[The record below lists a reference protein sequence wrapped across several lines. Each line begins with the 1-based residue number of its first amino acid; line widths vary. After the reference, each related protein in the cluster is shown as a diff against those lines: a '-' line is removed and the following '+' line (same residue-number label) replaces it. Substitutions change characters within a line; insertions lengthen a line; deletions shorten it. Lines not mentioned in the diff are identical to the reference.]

1 MEKSPAFE
9 KQAGNLDKEQTRMA
23 VTDPLSD
30 FLTRIR
36 NAQKAKHKRVD
47 IPSSRTKTALA
58 KLLLE
63 QKFIGEFKVLD
74 DKKQGVLR
82 INLKYHEGKS
92 VIQGMRRISKP
103 GIRHYRGAAEL
114 PRVLGGLGVAIISTS
129 KGLMTDSQARKQKV
143 GGEVLAYIW

>member
-1 MEKSPAFE
+1 
-9 KQAGNLDKEQTRMA
+9 MA
-23 VTDPLSD
+23 VTDSVSD

-36 NAQKAKHKRVD
+36 NAQKAKHRRVD
-47 IPSSRTKTALA
+47 IPSSRTKTAMA
-58 KLLLE
+58 KLLME

-74 DKKQGVLR
+74 DKKQGILR
-82 INLKYHEGKS
+82 INLKYQDGKS

-103 GIRHYRGAAEL
+103 GIRHYRGAEDL

>member
-1 MEKSPAFE
+1 
-9 KQAGNLDKEQTRMA
+9 MA
-23 VTDPLSD
+23 VSDPVSD

-47 IPSSRTKTALA
+47 IPSSRTKAAMA

-82 INLKYHEGKS
+82 INLKYQEGKP

-103 GIRHYRGAAEL
+103 GIRQYRGSEQL

-129 KGLMTDSQARKQKV
+129 KGLMTDSQARKQNV